1 MQPRFVQYKPG
12 LHHSGSQ
19 AFLSPKL
26 SPHMKHKN
34 SFFALPS
41 LGIGGSVLLLALFV
55 QSFIPQSLL
64 TGNVSDGKEVII
76 GATIRISQGA
86 TLVKGVITDFNGN
99 FSVELQPG
107 IYDIECTYTGYK
119 TFTAKGVDLKSNTTQ
134 TLNIVMDG
142 QTVLDEV
149 VVVGYAAPLIE
160 QDQTSSG
167 QTLTSEQ
174 IKKLPTRE
182 VSAIKASTVG
192 ASSTD
197 GGNVNIKGARAN
209 GTDYYIDGIRVS
221 GGIPPVQETKAK
233 PAPEKSVSGVAQPST
248 PQPAPLVS
256 SPASTGDVRKKSKD
270 EVPVQGIVSGKPTPD
285 PIDDVSNEQYNR
297 IAENPFQDA
306 KSNGIS
312 TFSIDVDAASYA
324 NMRRFINAGQLPPRD
339 AVRIEEMINYFDYQ
353 YNAPKSGRHPFEV
366 NTEVAPCPWNPQ
378 NRLMTI
384 GIQGEKIDVGQLP
397 ASNLVFLI
405 DVSGSMGSANKL
417 PLVKESLL
425 MLTEQLRPNDRVA
438 IVVYAGAA
446 GLVLESTP
454 GSDKP
459 KIKAALEALNSGG
472 STAGGAGIKLAYDT
486 ARKNLIANGNNRVIL
501 CSDGDFN
508 VGVSSEDELVKL
520 IENER
525 KSGVYL
531 TVLGY
536 GMGNYQDGKMQS
548 LADKGNGNHAYIDQI
563 SEAKKVLMQ
572 EFGGTLFAIA
582 KDVKLQLHFNPVH
595 VAGYRL
601 IGYENRML
609 ATEDFHDDTKDA
621 GELGAGHR
629 VTAIYEI
636 IPAGQTLPTLTKAD
650 SAMVV
655 VTKPDTAVTVGHDD
669 LMVLQ
674 LRYKKPKG
682 EQPSQLME
690 YRLNAAALDRK
701 TESENFL
708 LASSI
713 AEFGMLLRDSKHK
726 GSASYEQAIRR
737 AREAAKNDPSG
748 YRKELVLLMERAQA
762 IAVPAGT
769 AKK

>member
-1 MQPRFVQYKPG
+1 MKLNRYLTLIVGVLFTQTLIAQTILTGKVTDSSEVLIGAFVQ
-12 LHHSGSQ
+12 
-19 AFLSPKL
+19 
-26 SPHMKHKN
+26 
-34 SFFALPS
+34 
-41 LGIGGSVLLLALFV
+41 VLQNGTDIQRV
-55 QSFIPQSLL
+55 
-64 TGNVSDGKEVII
+64 
-76 GATIRISQGA
+76 R
-86 TLVKGVITDFNGN
+86 TDFNGEYRIQLD
-99 FSVELQPG
+99 SGTYWV
-107 IYDIECTYTGYK
+107 ECTYTGYH
-119 TFTAKGVDLKSNTTQ
+119 TFSMEGVKVEWNKLN
-134 TLNIVMDG
+134 TLNITMSASGIMDDAEME
-142 QTVLDEV
+142 L
-149 VVVGYAAPLIE
+149 ALIE
-160 QDQTSSG
+160 KRKSEQARTPRG

-174 IKKLPTRE
+174 IKNMPSRQ
-182 VSAIKASTVG
+182 VNAIQASTVG
-192 ASSTD
+192 D
-197 GGNVNIKGARAN
+197 K
-209 GTDYYIDGIRVS
+209 
-221 GGIPPVQETKAK
+221 KAK
-233 PAPEKSVSGVAQPST
+233 RSPLRAYSPQGKSRADKMLVYPAPMDYEAKPESRGYII
-248 PQPAPLVS
+248 
-256 SPASTGDVRKKSKD
+256 G
-270 EVPVQGIVSGKPTPD
+270 GKPIHDTL
-285 PIDDVSNEQYNR
+285 DDISGEQYNR
-297 IAENPFQDA
+297 ITENPFQDA

-324 NMRRFINAGQLPPRD
+324 NIRRFLNDNQLPPRD
-339 AVRIEEMINYFDYQ
+339 AVRLEEMINYFDYQ
-353 YNAPKSGRHPFEV
+353 YNAPSSGRHPFEV
-366 NTEVAPCPWNPQ
+366 NTEVAPCPWNPK
-378 NRLMTI
+378 NRLLTI

-405 DVSGSMGSANKL
+405 DVSGSMSDENKL
-417 PLVKESLL
+417 PLVKQSLS
-425 MLTEQLRPNDRVA
+425 MLTDQLRPNDRVA

-459 KIKAALEALNSGG
+459 KIKAALEALESGG
-472 STAGGAGIKLAYDT
+472 STAGGAGIKLAYET

-508 VGVSSEDELVKL
+508 VGQSSEGELVKL

-531 TVLGY
+531 TILGF

-548 LADKGNGNHAYIDQI
+548 LADKGNGNHAYIDQL

-582 KDVKLQLHFNPVH
+582 KDVKLQLHFNPAH

-636 IPAGQTLPTLTKAD
+636 VLAGQSLPSLTKAD
-650 SAMVV
+650 SALVV
-655 VTKPDTAVTVGHDD
+655 VAKPDTSVTVGNDD

-713 AEFGMLLRDSKHK
+713 AEFGLLLRDSKFK
-726 GSASYEQAIRR
+726 GSSNYEQAISR
-737 AREAAKNDPSG
+737 AKEAAKNDPNG
-748 YRKELVLLMERAQA
+748 YRKELVQLMEKAQA
-762 IAVPAGT
+762 IAGAVGT

>member
-1 MQPRFVQYKPG
+1 MKLRN
-12 LHHSGSQ
+12 
-19 AFLSPKL
+19 FLFT
-26 SPHMKHKN
+26 HQ
-34 SFFALPS
+34 SFFA
-41 LGIGGSVLLLALFV
+41 GGLLLACAFFAANFAT
-55 QSFIPQSLL
+55 QSFL
-64 TGNVSDGKEVII
+64 TGTVTDSKEPLI
-76 GATIRISQGA
+76 GATIKAMQGTA
-86 TLVKGVITDFNGN
+86 LIKGCVTDYNGN
-99 FSVELQPG
+99 YRLELSPGTYDVE
-107 IYDIECTYTGYK
+107 CAYTGMK
-119 TFTAKGVDLKSNTTQ
+119 PFTAKGVKVKSNKVT
-134 TLNIVMDG
+134 TLNMVL
-142 QTVLDEV
+142 TVSIAMNEV
-149 VVVGYAAPLIE
+149 VIVAYQYP
-160 QDQTSSG
+160 
-167 QTLTSEQ
+167 
-174 IKKLPTRE
+174 
-182 VSAIKASTVG
+182 
-192 ASSTD
+192 
-197 GGNVNIKGARAN
+197 
-209 GTDYYIDGIRVS
+209 YIDGIRVA
-221 GGIPPVQETKAK
+221 GNAPTETDNKWMRANSQTAK
-233 PAPEKSVSGVAQPST
+233 PASEKIKGYAS
-248 PQPAPLVS
+248 PAPS
-256 SPASTGDVRKKSKD
+256 MAWRKEAKN
-270 EVPVQGIVSGKPTPD
+270 EEPERPVIVGKIIHDTLDDLSG
-285 PIDDVSNEQYNR
+285 EQYNR

-324 NMRRFINAGQLPPRD
+324 NIRRYLNDGQLPPRD
-339 AVRIEEMINYFDYQ
+339 AVRLEEMINYFDYQ
-353 YNAPKSGRHPFEV
+353 YEAPRSGRHPFEV
-366 NTEVAPCPWNPQ
+366 NTEVAPCPWNPK
-378 NRLMTI
+378 NRLLTI

-405 DVSGSMGSANKL
+405 DVSGSMSSDNKL
-417 PLVKESLL
+417 PLVKQSLS
-425 MLTEQLRPNDRVA
+425 MLTDQLRPNDRVA

-459 KIKAALEALNSGG
+459 KIKAALEALQSGG
-472 STAGGAGIKLAYDT
+472 STAGGEGIKLAYET

-508 VGVSSEDELVKL
+508 VGVSSEGELIKL

-548 LADKGNGNHAYIDQI
+548 LADKGNGNHAYIDQL

-582 KDVKLQLHFNPVH
+582 KDVKLQLHFNPAH

-601 IGYENRML
+601 IGYENRLL

-636 IPAGQTLPTLTKAD
+636 VPAGQSLPALTKAD
-650 SAMVV
+650 SALVV
-655 VTKPDTAVTVGHDD
+655 VTQPDTAVTVGKDD

-701 TESENFL
+701 AESENFL

-713 AEFGMLLRDSKHK
+713 AEFGMLLRDSKFK
-726 GSASYEQAIRR
+726 GSASYEHAISR
-737 AREAAKNDPSG
+737 AREAAKNDPNG
-748 YRKELVLLMERAQA
+748 YRTELVSLMEKAQA
-762 IAVPAGT
+762 IAAPVGT

>member
-1 MQPRFVQYKPG
+1 MKRWNYFSTLQSLICQPG
-12 LHHSGSQ
+12 LGFFGS
-19 AFLSPKL
+19 
-26 SPHMKHKN
+26 
-34 SFFALPS
+34 
-41 LGIGGSVLLLALFV
+41 IGGLLLIGILFTQTRLSQTV
-55 QSFIPQSLL
+55 L
-64 TGNVSDGKEVII
+64 TGKVTDSKEVLI
-76 GATIRISQGA
+76 GATIKVFKGNTLINAA
-86 TLVKGVITDFNGN
+86 TTDFKGDYRI
-99 FSVELQPG
+99 ELSPDT
-107 IYDIECTYTGYK
+107 YDVQCTYTGFQV
-119 TFTAKGVDLKSNTTQ
+119 FTQKNVKVELDKVNTLDFALSNA
-134 TLNIVMDG
+134 
-142 QTVLDEV
+142 TVLDEV
-149 VVVGYAAPLIE
+149 IISSYKVPLIE

-167 QTLTSEQ
+167 QTLTSDQ
-174 IKKLPTRE
+174 IKSLPTRD
-182 VSAIKASTVG
+182 AKAKKASTVG
-192 ASSTD
+192 AGSVD
-197 GGNVNIKGARAN
+197 GGKVDARGSRAN
-209 GTDYYIDGIRVS
+209 GTNYYVDGIRVS
-221 GGIPPVQETKAK
+221 GGVPPVQDAQQLTVATERKSESAK
-233 PAPEKSVSGVAQPST
+233 IAN
-248 PQPAPLVS
+248 QPAP
-256 SPASTGDVRKKSKD
+256 STTMPNDKKK
-270 EVPVQGIVSGKPTPD
+270 ETPMGYAVAGKPVHD
-285 PIDDVSNEQYNR
+285 PLDDISREQYNR
-297 IAENPFQDA
+297 ILENPFQDA

-324 NMRRFINAGQLPPRD
+324 NIRRFLNANQLPPRD

-353 YNAPKSGRHPFEV
+353 YDAPRSGRHPFEV
-366 NTEVAPCPWNPQ
+366 NTEIAPCPWNPN

-405 DVSGSMGSANKL
+405 DVSGSMSSENKL
-417 PLVKESLL
+417 PLVKQSLS
-425 MLTEQLRPNDRVA
+425 MLTDQLRPNDRVA

-446 GLVLESTP
+446 GLVLESTS
-454 GSDKP
+454 GADKP
-459 KIKAALEALNSGG
+459 KIKAALEALASGG
-472 STAGGAGIKLAYDT
+472 STAGGAGIKLAYET

-508 VGVSSEDELVKL
+508 VGQSSEDELVKL

-531 TVLGY
+531 TILGY

-548 LADKGNGNHAYIDQI
+548 LADKGNGNHAYIDQL

-582 KDVKLQLHFNPVH
+582 KDVKLQLHFNPAQ

-609 ATEDFHDDTKDA
+609 ATEDFHDDNKDA

-636 IPAGQTLPTLTKAD
+636 VPVGQTLPPLTKAD
-650 SAMVV
+650 SALVV
-655 VTKPDTAVTVGHDD
+655 VAKPDTSVTVGNND

-701 TESENFL
+701 AESENFL

-713 AEFGMLLRDSKHK
+713 AEFGLLLRDSKYK
-726 GSASYEQAIRR
+726 GSANYEQAISR
-737 AREAAKNDPSG
+737 AKEAAKNDPNG
-748 YRKELVLLMERAQA
+748 YRKELVQLMEKAQA
-762 IAVPAGT
+762 IAAPAGA

>member
-1 MQPRFVQYKPG
+1 
-12 LHHSGSQ
+12 
-19 AFLSPKL
+19 
-26 SPHMKHKN
+26 MKHKN
-34 SFFALPS
+34 SFFTLPS
-41 LGIGGSVLLLALFV
+41 FGIGGSLLLLALFV
-55 QSFIPQSLL
+55 QSFISQSLL
-64 TGNVSDGKEVII
+64 TGNVSDGNEAII

-86 TLVKGVITDFNGN
+86 TLVKGVITDVNGN
-99 FSVELQPG
+99 FSVALQPG
-107 IYDIECTYTGYK
+107 IYDIECSYTGFK
-119 TFTAKGVDLKSNTTQ
+119 TFTAKGVDLKSNATQ
-134 TLNIVMDG
+134 TLNIVLDG
-142 QTVLDEV
+142 HTVMEEV

-160 QDQTSSG
+160 QDRISSRPTISRKQTI
-167 QTLTSEQ
+167 TSEQ
-174 IKKLPTRE
+174 IKSLPKSD
-182 VSAIKASTVG
+182 VSATKANPAG

-197 GGNVNIKGARAN
+197 GGNANIKGARAN
-209 GTDYYIDGIRVS
+209 ATQYYVDGIRVS
-221 GGIPPVQETKAK
+221 EHKPGVHDAKAK
-233 PAPEKSVSGVAQPST
+233 PAPEKPAPSVAQPT
-248 PQPAPLVS
+248 AA
-256 SPASTGDVRKKSKD
+256 PASTLPPTPALDLGKKTK
-270 EVPVQGIVSGKPTPD
+270 EETQGQGIVAGKTAPD
-285 PIDDVSNEQYNR
+285 PVDDVANEQYNR
-297 IAENPFQDA
+297 IVENPFQDA
-306 KSNGIS
+306 KSNNIS

-366 NTEVAPCPWNPQ
+366 NTEVAPCPWNPK

-384 GIQGEKIDVGQLP
+384 GIQGEKIDIGQLP

-425 MLTEQLRPNDRVA
+425 MLTEQLRPSDRVA

-454 GSDKP
+454 GSEKP
-459 KIKAALEALNSGG
+459 KIKAALEALHSGG

-486 ARKNLIANGNNRVIL
+486 ARKNLIPSGNNRVIL

-582 KDVKLQLHFNPVH
+582 KDVKLQLHFNPAH

-636 IPAGQTLPTLTKAD
+636 IPAGQTLPALTKAD

-713 AEFGMLLRDSKHK
+713 AEFGMLLRDSKYK
-726 GSASYEQAIRR
+726 GAASYEQAIRR
-737 AREAAKNDPSG
+737 AREASKNDPSG
-748 YRKELVLLMERAQA
+748 YRKELVLLMEQAQA
-762 IAVPAGT
+762 IANPAGT

>member
-1 MQPRFVQYKPG
+1 
-12 LHHSGSQ
+12 
-19 AFLSPKL
+19 
-26 SPHMKHKN
+26 MKIWN
-34 SFFALPS
+34 YLP
-41 LGIGGSVLLLALFV
+41 LLLLAFFAKTLSN
-55 QSFIPQSLL
+55 QAIL
-64 TGNVSDGKEVII
+64 TGTVTDTKEALI
-76 GATIRISQGA
+76 GATVTVSQDGKVIQGTTTDINGQYRI
-86 TLVKGVITDFNGN
+86 
-99 FSVELQPG
+99 ELQPG
-107 IYDIECTYTGYK
+107 TYDVVFSYTGFK
-119 TFTAKGVDLKSNTTQ
+119 TFMAKSVKVESGNPRKLDAVLSASTTIEEAVVIGLKVP
-134 TLNIVMDG
+134 IV
-142 QTVLDEV
+142 
-149 VVVGYAAPLIE
+149 E
-160 QDQTSSG
+160 QDNISSG
-167 QTLTSEQ
+167 QALTSEQ
-174 IKKLPTRE
+174 IKNIPKRQ
-182 VSAIKASTVG
+182 VS
-192 ASSTD
+192 ASSTTA
-197 GGNVNIKGARAN
+197 GRGKAKKGAVLMASQQRDSKSSPMLLRPAPHPEKA
-209 GTDYYIDGIRVS
+209 TRKETRQYIIA
-221 GGIPPVQETKAK
+221 EK
-233 PAPEKSVSGVAQPST
+233 PAQDTLDDISG
-248 PQPAPLVS
+248 
-256 SPASTGDVRKKSKD
+256 
-270 EVPVQGIVSGKPTPD
+270 
-285 PIDDVSNEQYNR
+285 EQYNR
-297 IAENPFQDA
+297 IIENPFQDA
-306 KSNGIS
+306 KLNGIS

-324 NMRRFINAGQLPPRD
+324 NIRRFLNANQLPPRD

-353 YNAPKSGRHPFEV
+353 YDAPRSGRHSFEV
-366 NTEVAPCPWNPQ
+366 NTEIAPCPWNPK

-405 DVSGSMGSANKL
+405 DVSGSMSSENKL
-417 PLVKESLL
+417 PLVKQSLS
-425 MLTEQLRPNDRVA
+425 MLTDQLRPNDRVA

-446 GLVLESTP
+446 GLVLESTS
-454 GSDKP
+454 GADKP
-459 KIKAALEALNSGG
+459 KIKAALEALESGG
-472 STAGGAGIKLAYDT
+472 STAGGAGIQLAYET

-508 VGVSSEDELVKL
+508 VGQSSEDELVKL

-531 TVLGY
+531 TILGY

-548 LADKGNGNHAYIDQI
+548 LADKGNGNHAYIDQL

-582 KDVKLQLHFNPVH
+582 KDVKLQLHFNPEQ

-609 ATEDFHDDTKDA
+609 ATQDFHDDTKDA

-636 IPAGQTLPTLTKAD
+636 VPVGQSLPPLTKAD
-650 SAMVV
+650 SALVV
-655 VTKPDTAVTVGHDD
+655 VAMPDTSVTVGKDD

-713 AEFGMLLRDSKHK
+713 AEFGMLLRDSKFK
-726 GSASYEQAIRR
+726 GSANYEQAISR
-737 AREAAKNDPSG
+737 AKEAAKNDPNG
-748 YRKELVLLMERAQA
+748 YRKELVQLMEKAQA
-762 IAVPAGT
+762 IAAPAGA

>member
-1 MQPRFVQYKPG
+1 M
-12 LHHSGSQ
+12 
-19 AFLSPKL
+19 KL
-26 SPHMKHKN
+26 KI
-34 SFFALPS
+34 FTTLF
-41 LGIGGSVLLLALFV
+41 IGVLLMQAIDAQTF
-55 QSFIPQSLL
+55 L
-64 TGNVSDGKEVII
+64 TGKVTDSNEAIV
-76 GATIRISQGA
+76 GATIQVLQGTTLIKAVISD
-86 TLVKGVITDFNGN
+86 VDGN
-99 FSVELQPG
+99 FQIQLDSGAYRVE
-107 IYDIECTYTGYK
+107 CMYTGYK
-119 TFTAKGVDLKSNTTQ
+119 PYSKSQVLVKLNQ
-134 TLNIVMDG
+134 RNKLNI
-142 QTVLDEV
+142 
-149 VVVGYAAPLIE
+149 
-160 QDQTSSG
+160 
-167 QTLTSEQ
+167 TLTSAGVLYETV
-174 IKKLPTRE
+174 ITEYKKPEAKQAEGPKNRRP
-182 VSAIKASTVG
+182 ASG
-192 ASSTD
+192 KGKNKPNKEAS
-197 GGNVNIKGARAN
+197 
-209 GTDYYIDGIRVS
+209 
-221 GGIPPVQETKAK
+221 P
-233 PAPEKSVSGVAQPST
+233 QPSVT
-248 PQPAPLVS
+248 AVMSYDKLV
-256 SPASTGDVRKKSKD
+256 TGHAGLRKKTAEEPAQEYGRTAYKPIQD
-270 EVPVQGIVSGKPTPD
+270 TLDDLSG
-285 PIDDVSNEQYNR
+285 EQYNR
-297 IAENPFQDA
+297 IIENPFQDA

-324 NMRRFINAGQLPPRD
+324 NIRRYLNEGQLPPRD
-339 AVRIEEMINYFDYQ
+339 AVRLEEMINYFDYQ
-353 YNAPKSGRHPFEV
+353 YNAPRSGRDPFEV
-366 NTEVAPCPWNPQ
+366 NTEIAPCPWNPK
-378 NRLMTI
+378 NRLLSI

-405 DVSGSMGSANKL
+405 DVSGSMNSENKL
-417 PLVKESLL
+417 PLVKQSLA
-425 MLTEQLRPNDRVA
+425 MLTDQLRPNDRVA

-454 GSDKP
+454 GSDKL
-459 KIKAALEALNSGG
+459 KIKAALEALESGG
-472 STAGGAGIKLAYDT
+472 STAGGAGIKLAYET

-531 TVLGY
+531 TILGY

-548 LADKGNGNHAYIDQI
+548 LADKGNGNHAYIDQL

-582 KDVKLQLHFNPVH
+582 KDVKLQVHFNPAH

-636 IPAGQTLPTLTKAD
+636 VPVGQALPPLTNAD
-650 SAMVV
+650 SALVV
-655 VTKPDTAVTVGHDD
+655 VTKPDTSVTVGADD

-682 EQPSQLME
+682 DLPSQLLE
-690 YRLNAAALDRK
+690 YRLNGAALDRK

-713 AEFGMLLRDSKHK
+713 AEFGMLLRDSKYK
-726 GSASYEQAIRR
+726 GSASYEQAISR

-748 YRKELVLLMERAQA
+748 YRTELVQLMEKAQA
-762 IAVPAGT
+762 IASPAGA

>member
-34 SFFALPS
+34 SFFSLPS
-41 LGIGGSVLLLALFV
+41 LGIGGSLLLLTLFV
-55 QSFIPQSLL
+55 QSLIPQSQL
-64 TGNVSDGKEVII
+64 TGNVSDGNEVIM

-86 TLVKGVITDFNGN
+86 TLVKGVITDYNGN

-107 IYDIECTYTGYK
+107 IYDIECAYTGYK
-119 TFTAKGVDLKSNTTQ
+119 TFTAKGVDLKSNANQ
-134 TLNIVMDG
+134 TLNIVLDG
-142 QTVLDEV
+142 QTVLQEV
-149 VVVGYAAPLIE
+149 VVLGYVAPETEHDKIPSR
-160 QDQTSSG
+160 QTI
-167 QTLTSEQ
+167 TSEQ
-174 IKKLPTRE
+174 IKSLPKRD
-182 VSAIKASTVG
+182 VSATKASTVG

-197 GGNVNIKGARAN
+197 GGNVKIKGSRRTP
-209 GTDYYIDGIRVS
+209 TDYYVDGIRVA
-221 GGIPPVQETKAK
+221 GNTPPVQDVKAEPATKK
-233 PAPEKSVSGVAQPST
+233 PAAIVAQPA
-248 PQPAPLVS
+248 PNPAGDALKKRKEEA
-256 SPASTGDVRKKSKD
+256 PAQGVVTGN
-270 EVPVQGIVSGKPTPD
+270 PIPD
-285 PIDDVSNEQYNR
+285 PIDDVNNEQYNR
-297 IAENPFQDA
+297 IVENPFQDA

-312 TFSIDVDAASYA
+312 TFSIDVDAAAYA

-366 NTEVAPCPWNPQ
+366 NTEVAPCPWNPK

-384 GIQGEKIDVGQLP
+384 GIQGEKIDIGQLP

-425 MLTEQLRPNDRVA
+425 MLTEQLRPTDRVA

-459 KIKAALEALNSGG
+459 KIKAALEALHSGG

-486 ARKNLIANGNNRVIL
+486 ARKNLISNGNNRVIL

-572 EFGGTLFAIA
+572 EFGGTLFEIA
-582 KDVKLQLHFNPVH
+582 KDVKLQLHFNPAH

-636 IPAGQTLPTLTKAD
+636 IPAGQTLPALTKAD

-713 AEFGMLLRDSKHK
+713 AEFGMLLRDSKYK
-726 GSASYEQAIRR
+726 GAASYEQAIRR
-737 AREAAKNDPSG
+737 AREASKNDPSG
-748 YRKELVLLMERAQA
+748 YRKELVLLMEQAQV
-762 IAVPAGT
+762 IANPAGT

>member
-34 SFFALPS
+34 SFFSLPS
-41 LGIGGSVLLLALFV
+41 LGIGGSLLLLTLFV
-55 QSFIPQSLL
+55 QSLIPQSQL
-64 TGNVSDGKEVII
+64 TGNVSDGTEVII

-86 TLVKGVITDFNGN
+86 TLVKGVVTDYNGN

-107 IYDIECTYTGYK
+107 VYDIECSYTGYK

-134 TLNIVMDG
+134 TLNIVMNG
-142 QTVLDEV
+142 QTVMEEV

-167 QTLTSEQ
+167 QTLSSEQ
-174 IKKLPTRE
+174 VKNLPKRE

-233 PAPEKSVSGVAQPST
+233 PAPEKPAAIVAQPT
-248 PQPAPLVS
+248 PTPA
-256 SPASTGDVRKKSKD
+256 GDALKKFKD
-270 EVPVQGIVSGKPTPD
+270 EAPAQGVVTGNPIPD
-285 PIDDVSNEQYNR
+285 PIDDVNNEQYNR
-297 IAENPFQDA
+297 IVENPFQDA

-312 TFSIDVDAASYA
+312 TFSIDVDAAAYA

-366 NTEVAPCPWNPQ
+366 NTEVAPCPWNPK

-384 GIQGEKIDVGQLP
+384 GIQGEKIDIGQLP

-425 MLTEQLRPNDRVA
+425 MLTEQLRPTDRVA

-486 ARKNLIANGNNRVIL
+486 ARKNLISNGNNRVIL

-582 KDVKLQLHFNPVH
+582 KDVKLQLHFNPAH

-636 IPAGQTLPTLTKAD
+636 IPAGQTLPALTKAD

-713 AEFGMLLRDSKHK
+713 AEFGMLLRDSKYK
-726 GSASYEQAIRR
+726 GAASYEQAIRR
-737 AREAAKNDPSG
+737 ARVATKNDPSG
-748 YRKELVLLMERAQA
+748 YRKELVLLMEQAQV
-762 IAVPAGT
+762 IANPAGT